1 MKASL
6 PFIHSTGEVD
16 CLVESG
22 EQHGQKGVANGEV
35 DAVVAEDHLTE
46 TTNSTQKQVILGMNF
61 QKLNETLIRF

>member
-46 TTNSTQKQVILGMNF
+46 TTNSNKN
-61 QKLNETLIRF
+61 R